1 MSNKE
6 FNELQE
12 AFAAAGVK
20 VKAVNVAD
28 LKEYENN
35 PRKNKKAVEAVAQS
49 IKQFGFKN
57 PIIIDGD
64 GVIIAGHTRKA
75 AAEQLGLETVPCIIA
90 DDLTPEQA
98 AAFRLADNKTAE
110 LAEWDFDKLAEEVKA
125 LADFPVDLSDFGFD
139 LSEFEERVEVEE
151 GDYTAEEEQEEEIV
165 PRMKVGEVWQLGRH
179 RLMCGDSTE
188 KADVLKLLDGA
199 KADMVFTDPP
209 YGVNVQGGKNNN
221 TIAGDLTQTAI
232 PFSFEIATEI
242 ATKDAARFYFC
253 GGEANISIYFKL
265 FERYLRQM
273 PRLLVWVKENQV
285 LSHNNYHK
293 QYELIFFGYKK
304 GGGNVW
310 YSTREN
316 ADASDVWQ
324 VKRDPTNTYVHP
336 TQKPVELPAR
346 AIRNSSKKGD
356 VVFEPFSGSGSTML
370 ACEQLDRVCY
380 AMELDPY
387 YCEMTA
393 RRWESLTGQTA
404 VKIEEGAD
412 NEQRKV
418 DF

>member
-1 MSNKE
+1 MSEKDYND
-6 FNELQE
+6 LQA

-20 VKAVNVAD
+20 IKAVKVAD
-28 LKEYENN
+28 LKAYENN
-35 PRKNKKAVEAVAQS
+35 PRKNKKAVAAVAES
-49 IKQFGFKN
+49 IKAFGFKN
-57 PIIIDGD
+57 PIIIDKD

-75 AAEQLGLETVPCIIA
+75 AAELLGLDTVPCIIA

-110 LAEWDFDKLAEEVKA
+110 LAEWDFDKLNEEIKA

-139 LSEFEERVEVEE
+139 LSEFEERKEVEE
-151 GDYTAEEEQEEEIV
+151 VEAEEEEEAEQIA
-165 PRMKVGEVWQLGRH
+165 PRMKAGEVWQLGRH
-179 RLMCGDSTE
+179 RLMCGDSTD

-199 KADMVFTDPP
+199 QADMVFTDPP
-209 YGVNVQGGKNNN
+209 YGVNVEGGKNNN

-232 PFSFEIATEI
+232 PFSFEICTEI

-253 GGEANISIYFKL
+253 GGEANISLYFKL

-273 PRLLVWVKENQV
+273 PKLLVWVKENQV

-310 YSTREN
+310 YGSRKME
-316 ADASDVWQ
+316 DASDVWDIA
-324 VKRDPTNTYVHP
+324 RDPSKTYVHP

-346 AIRNSSKKGD
+346 AIRNSSKEGD
-356 VVFEPFSGSGSTML
+356 IVFEPFSGSGSTML
-370 ACEQLDRVCY
+370 ACEQLNRICY
-380 AMELDPY
+380 AMELDPV
-387 YCEMTA
+387 YCEATIK
-393 RRWESLTGQTA
+393 RWETLTGKTA
-404 VKIEEGAD
+404 VKIEEGA
-412 NEQRKV
+412 E
-418 DF
+418 

>member
-1 MSNKE
+1 MREKDY
-6 FNELQE
+6 NELHA

-20 VKAVNVAD
+20 IKAVKVAD
-28 LKEYENN
+28 LKAYENN
-35 PRKNKKAVEAVAQS
+35 PRKNKKAVAAVAES

-57 PIIIDGD
+57 PIIIDKD

-75 AAEQLGLETVPCIIA
+75 AAEQIGLDTVPCIIA

-110 LAEWDFDKLAEEVKA
+110 LAEWDFDKLNEEIKA
-125 LADFPVDLSDFGFD
+125 LADFPVNMADFGFD
-139 LSEFEERVEVEE
+139 LSEFEERKEVEE
-151 GDYTAEEEQEEEIV
+151 VEAEEEKEAEEIA
-165 PRMKVGEVWQLGRH
+165 PRMKAGEVWQLGRH
-179 RLMCGDSTE
+179 RLMCGDSTD

-199 KADMVFTDPP
+199 RADMVFTDPP
-209 YGVNVQGGKNNN
+209 YGVNVEGGKNNN

-232 PFSFEIATEI
+232 PFSFEICTEI

-253 GGEANISIYFKL
+253 GGEANISLYFKL

-273 PRLLVWVKENQV
+273 PKLLVWVKENQV

-310 YSTREN
+310 FSSREMK
-316 ADASDVWQ
+316 DASDVWN
-324 VKRDPTNTYVHP
+324 VLRDPSKTYVHP

-346 AIRNSSKKGD
+346 AIRNSSKEGD
-356 VVFEPFSGSGSTML
+356 IVFEPFSGSGSTML
-370 ACEQLDRVCY
+370 ACEQLNRICY
-380 AMELDPY
+380 AMELDPV
-387 YCEMTA
+387 YCEATIK
-393 RRWESLTGQTA
+393 RWETLTGKTA
-404 VKIEEGAD
+404 VKIED
-412 NEQRKV
+412 NEE
-418 DF
+418 

>member
-1 MSNKE
+1 MSKKD
-6 FNELQE
+6 FNDLQE

-20 VKAVNVAD
+20 IKAVKVAD
-28 LKEYENN
+28 LIEYENN
-35 PRKNKKAVEAVAQS
+35 PRNNEKAVAAVAES

-57 PIIIDGD
+57 PIIIDKD

-75 AAEQLGLETVPCIIA
+75 AALKLGLDTVPCIIA

-110 LAEWDFDKLAEEVKA
+110 LAEWDFEKLNEEIKA
-125 LADFPVDLSDFGFD
+125 LADFNVDMADFGFD
-139 LSEFEERVEVEE
+139 LSEFEQKTTEREETQEVEI
-151 GDYTAEEEQEEEIV
+151 EEEAEEIV
-165 PRMKVGEVWQLGRH
+165 SRVKAGEVWQCGRH
-179 RLMCGDSTE
+179 RLMCGDSTD
-188 KADVLKLLDGA
+188 KADVLKLLNGA

-209 YGVNVQGGKNNN
+209 YGVNVEGGKNNN

-232 PFSFEIATEI
+232 PFSFEICTEV

-253 GGEANISIYFKL
+253 GGEANISLYFKL

-273 PRLLVWVKENQV
+273 PKLLVWVKENQV

-310 YSTREN
+310 FSSREMK
-316 ADASDVWQ
+316 DASDVWN
-324 VKRDPTNTYVHP
+324 VSRDPSKTYVHP

-356 VVFEPFSGSGSTML
+356 IVFEPFGGSGSTML
-370 ACEQLDRVCY
+370 ACEQLDRICY
-380 AMELDPY
+380 AMELDPV
-387 YCEMTA
+387 YCEATIK
-393 RRWESLTGQTA
+393 RWETLTGETA
-404 VKIEEGAD
+404 VKVEDE
-412 NEQRKV
+412 KTK
-418 DF
+418 